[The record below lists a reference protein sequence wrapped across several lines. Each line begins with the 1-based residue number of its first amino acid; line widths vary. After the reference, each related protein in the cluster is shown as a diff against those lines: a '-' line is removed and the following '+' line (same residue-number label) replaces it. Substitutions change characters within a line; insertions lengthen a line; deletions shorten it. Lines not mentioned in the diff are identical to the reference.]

1 MKIPK
6 STRKFIDDEIADD
19 QRRQKA
25 QEKAFGK
32 KTIRYF
38 YSVQDACSD
47 LLHFGPKDLKKV
59 QHIDVT
65 VSVELKNGEKWGR
78 TISSVPNMPKRVT
91 KRLNEVYKKA
101 KRGKPKG

>member
-6 STRKFIDDEIADD
+6 STRKYMADEIADD
-19 QRRQKA
+19 RRRQKA

-65 VSVELKNGEKWGR
+65 VSVELKNGKKWGR
-78 TISSVPNMPKRVT
+78 TVFSVPNMPKRV
-91 KRLNEVYKKA
+91 KEMLNAAGKK
-101 KRGKPKG
+101 K